1 MSRARLLIL
10 ALLLGLAACAAPEPV
25 CDREGG
31 IGGTGICGE
40 EQS

>member
-1 MSRARLLIL
+1 MSRARILLLAVLL
-10 ALLLGLAACAAPEPV
+10 ALSACAAPEPV
-25 CDREGG
+25 CDRDGG